1 MQAIHG
7 YSLTYAIVNSPSSSG
22 TVHASVRSLLFFVI
36 QCNGHLFQNTIM
48 SKQSRKCVLTI
59 KIPSANE
66 PHLYINS
73 QQYISPI
80 HLSVV
85 SHYQGGVPV
94 N

>member
-1 MQAIHG
+1 MHQYIHSCF
-7 YSLTYAIVNSPSSSG
+7 YYTVQWPSFS
-22 TVHASVRSLLFFVI
+22 
-36 QCNGHLFQNTIM
+36 NTIM

-66 PHLYINS
+66 PQLYINS
-73 QQYISPI
+73 QQHISPI
-80 HLSVV
+80 HLSDV